1 MPTRKAV
8 VCVCAALVIVG
19 VNKPAS
25 AQSSAPLPSNRA
37 TGENYHIEI
46 SGSLWDPTPSIF
58 ISSES
63 IEGILGSRID
73 FVEDLGIEKSW
84 FKQLRVVARPAE
96 KHKFRFEYTPI
107 KYDAETV
114 LTRTLIF
121 NGISFP
127 VSIPIESEVSW
138 RAYRFTYEWDFVY
151 KDRGFV
157 GLILEAKYT
166 DVSATL
172 TNLFDTEFV
181 RARAP
186 IPAVG
191 IIGRGYVAAN
201 ISITSEF
208 SFFKVPDLEK
218 TTAAATSTSTSTARS
233 TSTTMSACRVAT
245 GRLTCSTRSNRT
257 RATCRFAGRTLEG
270 WFDSKGSTG
279 LLNHQD
285 SGFTQTPRNR
295 SSLLP
300 GVDSDGRNPDVVVA
314 VTSAARWPG
323 ATGTWTRRSSP
334 GASVSSSR
342 H

>member
-1 MPTRKAV
+1 M
-8 VCVCAALVIVG
+8 VG
-19 VNKPAS
+19 
-25 AQSSAPLPSNRA
+25 
-37 TGENYHIEI
+37 
-46 SGSLWDPTPSIF
+46 
-58 ISSES
+58 
-63 IEGILGSRID
+63 
-73 FVEDLGIEKSW
+73 
-84 FKQLRVVARPAE
+84 RPAE

-114 LTRTLIF
+114 LSRTIIF

-127 VSIPIESEVSW
+127 VSIPIQSEVIW

-151 KDRGFV
+151 RDRGFV

-172 TNLFDTEFV
+172 TNVFDTEFV

-186 IPAVG
+186 IPAIGV
-191 IIGRGYVAAN
+191 IGRGYVAPN

-208 SFFKVPDLEK
+208 SFFKVPDIDEDYGGSYFDFDIYG
-218 TTAAATSTSTSTARS
+218 TVNFNDYVGAQGGYRS
-233 TSTTMSACRVAT
+233 FDVFYKVEQDT
-245 GRLTCSTRSNRT
+245 GDMQVRGPVLWRGRTVLKGQSTRT
-257 RATCRFAGRTLEG
+257 GFA
-270 WFDSKGSTG
+270 
-279 LLNHQD
+279 H
-285 SGFTQTPRNR
+285 TPRNR

-300 GVDSDGRNPDVVVA
+300 GVDSDGRNPEVAVA